1 MSDLGYE
8 ERKRIVGAW
17 LVQFLKRYEVPA
29 SFDKL
34 RAQDEMVFMVEDI
47 NSEIPNGMSE
57 SAVDTL
63 LERVA
68 QYTRKNTASR
78 TWPTIK
84 TFIKGV
90 HDSADKVR
98 LADVDPELARP
109 VDFDADLINAGRIKR
124 GEPVGDWY
132 IHGNGAKHLLDKGL
146 VTNADLDKY
155 KKPVIDVPNYGMQ

>member
-1 MSDLGYE
+1 MSNLGYE

-47 NSEIPNGMSE
+47 NSEIPSGLSE
-57 SAVDTL
+57 SSVNTL

-90 HDSADKVR
+90 HDSAERVR

-109 VDFDADLINAGRIKR
+109 VDFEADLINAGRIKR
-124 GEPVGDWY
+124 GEPVSEWY
-132 IHGNGAKHLLDKGL
+132 VFGSGANYLIEKGL
-146 VTNADLDKY
+146 VSKRDLDKY
-155 KKPVIDVPNYGMQ
+155 RKPNIDVSHNGVQ

>member
-1 MSDLGYE
+1 MSNLGYE
-8 ERKRIVGAW
+8 DRKRLVGAW
-17 LVQFLKRYEVPA
+17 LVSFLKRYEVPA

-47 NSEIPNGMSE
+47 NSEIPNGLSE
-57 SAVDTL
+57 SAVNTL

-98 LADVDPELARP
+98 LADVDPDLARP
-109 VDFDADLINAGRIKR
+109 VDFDASLINAGRIKR
-124 GEPVGDWY
+124 GEPVSDWY
-132 IHGNGAKHLLDKGL
+132 IYGTGAKQLLDKGP
-146 VTNADLDKY
+146 VTQADINKY
-155 KKPVIDVPNYGMQ
+155 IQPSIDVPHNGVR